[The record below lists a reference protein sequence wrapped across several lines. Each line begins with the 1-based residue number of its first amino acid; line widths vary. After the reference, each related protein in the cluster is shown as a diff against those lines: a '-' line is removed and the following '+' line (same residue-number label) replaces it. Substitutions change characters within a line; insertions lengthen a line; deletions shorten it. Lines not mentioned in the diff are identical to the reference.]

1 MTKKKTKKKLKK
13 KLNLKGK
20 EADVIPQVTFWD
32 EENQNADNEIEDDD
46 EDPYADPKPL

>member
-20 EADVIPQVTFWD
+20 ECIMGKFWQYDPPWDTD
-32 EENQNADNEIEDDD
+32 EEDDD